1 MKTPFKFVKSALV
14 AVAFTAVSAGMS
26 LAQAEAFKV
35 TFSAGHGTQLSWIR
49 MIKEFY
55 MPEVDKR
62 LLAAGGKHSIVWTEA
77 FGGTL
82 AKIGGELDAVESG
95 IAEMGYVYTIFE
107 AAKLP
112 LLGVCF
118 MAPFGSDDPRVVS
131 KIITE
136 MHDEMPEMADQW
148 LKHKQIFIGAV
159 STDTD
164 YILTTFPVNSLADL
178 KGKKMGA
185 SGSLSLWAAGAGAV
199 PVQGDF
205 ATHFNNI
212 KTGVYDGLIA
222 FTTGMYPAKLHQ
234 VAPTATR
241 IDLGSMTIGALSINK
256 AFYDKLP
263 PDVQKVIKD
272 VGREY
277 TVKIAD
283 QLMTLAAG
291 FEKKMVEEG
300 AKFSKFPPEER
311 KKWANTMPNIAK
323 NWVEANEKRQVPA
336 GKVLTVYMKK
346 LRDNK
351 VQLVRD
357 WDKN

>member
-1 MKTPFKFVKSALV
+1 MKSPFKTALA
-14 AVAFTAVSAGMS
+14 AVAFAVMTVGMS
-26 LAQAEAFKV
+26 LAQAETFKV
-35 TFSAGHGTQLSWIR
+35 TFSAGHGTQLPWIR

-62 LLAAGGKHSIVWTEA
+62 LLAAGGKHSIAWNEA

-82 AKIGGELDAVESG
+82 AKIGGELDAVENG

-112 LLGVCF
+112 LLAVPF
-118 MAPFGSDDPRVVS
+118 MAPFGSDDPVLVS
-131 KIITE
+131 KIMTE
-136 MHDEMPEMADQW
+136 MHDEMPEMAGQW
-148 LKHKQIFIGAV
+148 LKHKQIFISAV
-159 STDTD
+159 TSDTD
-164 YILTTFPVNSLADL
+164 YILTTFPVNTLADL

-185 SGSLSLWAAGAGAV
+185 SGSLSLWAAGGGAV

-234 VAPTATR
+234 VAPYATR
-241 IDLGSMTIGALSINK
+241 IDLGSMMFGALSINK

-263 PDVQKVIKD
+263 PDVQKIIRE

-277 TVKIAD
+277 TVKIAE
-283 QLMTLAAG
+283 QLMILAAG
-291 FEKKMVEEG
+291 FEKKMAEEG
-300 AKFSKFPPEER
+300 AKFTKFPAEER

-323 NWVEANEKRQVPA
+323 NWVDANEKRQVPA
-336 GKVLTVYMKK
+336 GKVLNAYMKK

>member
-1 MKTPFKFVKSALV
+1 MKTPFKSAL
-14 AVAFTAVSAGMS
+14 AAAAFSLVTAGMS
-26 LAQAEAFKV
+26 FAHAETFKV
-35 TFSAGHGTQLSWIR
+35 TFSAGHGTQLPWIR

-55 MPEVDKR
+55 MPEVDRR
-62 LLAAGGKHSIVWTEA
+62 LLAAGGKNAIVWNEA

-82 AKIGGELDAVESG
+82 AKIGGELDAVENG
-95 IAEMGYVYTIFE
+95 ISEMGFVYTIFE
-107 AAKLP
+107 ASKLP
-112 LLGVCF
+112 LLAVPF

-136 MHDEMPEMADQW
+136 MHDEMPEMAGQW
-148 LKHKQIFIGAV
+148 LRHKQIFIAAL

-222 FTTGMYPAKLHQ
+222 FSTGMYPAKLHQ
-234 VAPTATR
+234 VAPFATR

-263 PDVQKVIKD
+263 PEVQKVIKD

-277 TVKIAD
+277 TVKIAE

-291 FEKKMVEEG
+291 FEKKMAEEG
-300 AKFSKFPPEER
+300 AKFGKLPPEER
-311 KKWANTMPNIAK
+311 RKWATTMPNIAK
-323 NWVEANEKRQVPA
+323 NWVETNEKRQVPA
-336 GKVLTVYMKK
+336 GKVLSVYMKK

-357 WDKN
+357 WDRN

>member
-1 MKTPFKFVKSALV
+1 MKSPAKSAFAAIV
-14 AVAFTAVSAGMS
+14 FAVLSAGMS
-26 LAQAEAFKV
+26 LAQAETFKV
-35 TFSAGHGTQLSWIR
+35 TFSAGHGTQLPWIR

-62 LLAAGGKHSIVWTEA
+62 LLAAGGRHSIVWTEA

-112 LLGVCF
+112 LLAVSF
-118 MAPFGSDDPRVVS
+118 MAPFGSDDPRLVS
-131 KIITE
+131 RIMTE
-136 MHDEMPEMADQW
+136 MHEEMPEVAGQW
-148 LKHKQIFIGAV
+148 LKHKQMLIAALTV
-159 STDTD
+159 DTD
-164 YILTTFPVNSLADL
+164 YILTTFPLNSLADL
-178 KGKKMGA
+178 KGRKMGA
-185 SGSLSLWAAGAGAV
+185 SGSISLWAAGAGAV

-234 VAPTATR
+234 VAPYATR
-241 IDLGSMTIGALSINK
+241 IDLGSMMIGAISINK

-263 PDVQKVIKD
+263 AEVQKIIKD
-272 VGREY
+272 VGKEY
-277 TVKIAD
+277 TVKIAA
-283 QLMTLAAG
+283 LLLNVAAG
-291 FEKKMVEEG
+291 FEKKMAEEG
-300 AKFSKFPPEER
+300 AKFSTLPAAER
-311 KKWANTMPNIAK
+311 RKWADTMPNIAK
-323 NWVEANEKRQVPA
+323 NWVENNEKRGLPA
-336 GKVLTVYMKK
+336 AKVLSAYMKK
-346 LRDNK
+346 LRDNN